1 MHICLEKKAQNL
13 YRRDS
18 TQRLKEVKQLS
29 DPLNEN
35 NEKIILNIIQS

>member
-1 MHICLEKKAQNL
+1 MHICFEKKAQNL

-18 TQRLKEVKQLS
+18 TQRFKEVKQLS
-29 DPLNEN
+29 DTLNEN